1 MTAWLFLLIASI
13 MEMGWIFS
21 LKFLSMDAI
30 RKVSWS
36 ETYLKSA
43 LPLLGYIAFGLG
55 NIYFFSLAL
64 KKIPMSTAFA
74 IWTVTVLIGV
84 KLVDTWILKEPS
96 KASDYFFMFLAL
108 VAILGLKRN

>member
-1 MTAWLFLLIASI
+1 MTAWLFLLAASV

-21 LKFLSMDAI
+21 LKFLSIDDLKKI
-30 RKVSWS
+30 SWS
-36 ETYLKSA
+36 ASYFRSTV
-43 LPLLGYIAFGLG
+43 PLLGYIGFGLA

-64 KKIPMSTAFA
+64 KKIPTSTAFA
-74 IWTVTVLIGV
+74 IWTVIVLIGV
-84 KLVDTWILKEPS
+84 KLIDTWILKEPS